1 MKKQFKLMA
10 LASAAMLFAAC
21 SQENL
26 LSPQEQLAQNPENNA
41 IQFGTYLGKTGTTRA
56 AGIVAQTYNNGA
68 IANKDAEGTSHLAR
82 AGFGVFA
89 YYTKDKDY
97 DPTSGTGTWRTEGTA
112 EKYPNFMYNQKL
124 EYYAADA
131 AASPLNGYNSSE
143 YWTYNPV
150 KYWPNGN
157 DAANSAGS
165 PSNTAIQNA
174 EGKLSFYAYAPYME
188 VGTTA
193 TTGTLPTG
201 VTAVDVTTPKKC
213 TPVGGSET
221 DNGIVAI
228 SQNNSTS
235 NVWVKYVMP
244 SANATDAVDLLWG
257 VRGKETY
264 KETDNTPNT
273 QAGWNAGNLYNVNL
287 TKQKVNEKVKF
298 LFKHA
303 LTKIGGQTVATESS
317 TNAPEEPTDK
327 CAFKVVLDIDG
338 NNGDGQ
344 NTYLGSTFTEQ
355 QTLVTIKELKIRDA
369 ATVKADDDVTGFTET
384 ASNLFTSGWFNIE
397 KGEWANVADAG
408 ATVRIVA
415 NNTSAYDD
423 NTDDANYSLN
433 PAIKEIGIGSGMK
446 QLDPSDNSKWST
458 ANPTGVT
465 TTPQPVFAREN
476 VPGILMIPG
485 GSAQSIYVTLEYYVR
500 TADKNL
506 ATGYSEVLQKITNK
520 VDLSSLNTNKFYT
533 IIMHIGLT
541 SVKFEAVVADWATY
555 SDGTYDENGTY
566 TPGGGSTSTEE
577 KVWLP
582 SNVVTVTP

>member
-1 MKKQFKLMA
+1 M
-10 LASAAMLFAAC
+10 
-21 SQENL
+21 
-26 LSPQEQLAQNPENNA
+26 SPQEQLAQNPENNA

-97 DPTSGTGTWRTEGTA
+97 DPASGTGTWRTEATA

-131 AASPLNGYNSSE
+131 AATPMNGYNSGE

-157 DAANSAGS
+157 DAANSAG

-193 TTGTLPTG
+193 TTGTLPTD
-201 VTAVDVTTPKKC
+201 VTAVDVNTPKKC

-228 SQNNSTS
+228 SKNNSTS

-264 KETDNTPNT
+264 NETDGTPNT
-273 QAGWNAGNLYNVNL
+273 EAGWNAGNLYNVNL
-287 TKQKVNEKVKF
+287 TKQKVDEKVKF

-303 LTKIGGQTVATESS
+303 LTKIGGQTVATENNA
-317 TNAPEEPTDK
+317 NAPVTTDQ

-344 NTYLGSTFTEQ
+344 STYLGSGFTKD

-369 ATVKADDDVTGFTET
+369 ATVKTDGDVTGFTEST
-384 ASNLFTSGWFNIE
+384 SNLFTSGWFNIE
-397 KGEWANVADAG
+397 TGTWANVEGTG
-408 ATVRIVA
+408 ATVKIVA
-415 NNTSAYDD
+415 NNTTENDAKA
-423 NTDDANYSLN
+423 TDADYSLN

-446 QLDPSDNSKWST
+446 ELDSSDKSIWSD

-476 VPGILMIPG
+476 VPGILMIPNG
-485 GSAQSIYVTLEYYVR
+485 TTPQSLYVTLEYYVR
-500 TADKNL
+500 TADTNL
-506 ATGYSEVLQKITNK
+506 AAGYSEVLQKITNK
-520 VDLSSLNTNKFYT
+520 VDLSSLNPNKYYT

-541 SVKFEAVVADWATY
+541 SVKFEAVVADWATS

-566 TPGGGSTSTEE
+566 TPGGSSTPTEE

-582 SNVVTVTP
+582 SNVVPVVTP

>member
-21 SQENL
+21 SQEDL
-26 LSPQEQLAQNPENNA
+26 LSPQEQLAQAPENNV

-56 AGIVAQTYNNGA
+56 AGTVTQNYNNGA

-124 EYYAADA
+124 EYYATNADA
-131 AASPLNGYNSSE
+131 TTLNGYNSGE

-157 DAANSAGS
+157 DKANSAGS

-188 VGTTA
+188 VGTTT

-201 VTAVDVTTPKKC
+201 VTAVNVNTPKTY
-213 TPVGGSET
+213 TPVGGSAT
-221 DNGIVAI
+221 NNGIVAI
-228 SQNNSTS
+228 SQNTSTS

-264 KETDNTPNT
+264 NETDNTSNT
-273 QAGWNAGNLYNVNL
+273 QSTWNAGNLYNVNL

-303 LTKIGGQTVATESS
+303 LTKIGGQTVAAEDNTK
-317 TNAPEEPTDK
+317 APETTDQ

-338 NNGDGQ
+338 NTGDGQ
-344 NTYLGSTFTEQ
+344 STYLGSNFTNTK
-355 QTLVTIKELKIRDA
+355 TLVTIKELKIRDA
-369 ATVKADDDVTGFTET
+369 ATVKADNDVTGFTET
-384 ASNLFTSGWFNIE
+384 TSNLFTSGWFNIE
-397 KGEWANVADAG
+397 TGTWANIADAG
-408 ATVRIVA
+408 ATVKIVA
-415 NNTSAYDD
+415 NNTPENDA
-423 NTDDANYSLN
+423 NVTDANYSLN
-433 PAIKEIGIGSGMK
+433 PVIKEIGIGSGK
-446 QLDPSDNSKWST
+446 KNLDTSDKSIWST

-465 TTPQPVFAREN
+465 TTAQPVFASEN

-485 GSAQSIYVTLEYYVR
+485 GSAQSLYVTLEYYVR

-506 ATGYSEVLQKITNK
+506 AVGYSEVLQKITNK
-520 VDLSSLNTNKFYT
+520 VDLSGLNTNKFYT

-541 SVKFEAVVADWATY
+541 SVKFEAVVADWATT
-555 SDGTYDENGTY
+555 DNGTYDENGTY
-566 TPGGGSTSTEE
+566 TPGTGSNPIED